1 MPFAIILF
9 RNDLRLADNPAIHHA
24 LSQGK
29 KILPVFIYE
38 DHFHNGNEVNFERL
52 GAATK
57 LWLHYSLKSLSESV
71 SEYGSKLLI
80 LKGNQKVVL
89 NALIDKFENSINSVY
104 WNRRYEPHH
113 IKLDTELKEFL
124 THKADENAETE
135 ARGQLKDGT
144 VEGRTSSRLRR
155 TNDRSVRVIS
165 GDAEDASHVNG
176 SYPSKQKY
184 KLDLSSL
191 HEDHENDKN
200 AEIEAPRQY
209 LEVKSF
215 GGNLL
220 IEPWELL
227 NKQSKPYQV
236 YTPFSKQYFHLFESS
251 MADRIR
257 PLEYKISAE
266 NFLSEQSISQIME
279 NAEAG
284 LEPQSL
290 QSLCSIEDLNL
301 KPDYGDEKK
310 NVKVQDCKPCH
321 SWVEKMTKYI
331 KAGEIKAREALEEF
345 IQTNSALNYG
355 EKRNSPFLKGTSQL
369 STNLHFGEISVRQ
382 VYAAVNNLD
391 SAKEISENKGAVDFP
406 LAKAKK
412 YDYLKQLIWREFAH
426 YLMYHFPHTVNQ
438 PLRDEFKH
446 FNWRSLDE
454 AEDKNANVNENA
466 EIGVQLHARQMLKK
480 WQQGE
485 TGYPI
490 VDAGMKEL
498 WETGWMHNRVRMIA
512 ASFLVKDLRIHWIEG
527 AKWFWDT
534 LFDADLANNTMGWQ
548 WVAGSG
554 ADAAPYFRIFN
565 PTTQSERFDPDGVY
579 IKRWLQSLRECPS
592 KDIHAPFAAGALRL
606 IKLDQDYPYPLVDHD
621 IERKIAL
628 EEFKKLRV
636 KATL

>member
-1 MPFAIILF
+1 VPKIIQNVPSIAKHKRSIPADSQRIDISIMISSMSIAIILF
-9 RNDLRLADNPAIHHA
+9 RNDLRLADNPALHYAI
-24 LSQGK
+24 SQGK

-38 DHFHNGNEVNFERL
+38 DHFGNGNEANFERL

-57 LWLHYSLKSLSESV
+57 LWLHYSLKSLSESL
-71 SEYGSKLLI
+71 SAYGSKLLV
-80 LKGNQKVVL
+80 LKGNQLEVL
-89 NALIDKFENSINSVY
+89 NTLIDKFENSISSVY

-113 IKLDTELKEFL
+113 IKLDTELKKFL
-124 THKADENAETE
+124 THEADENAEIE
-135 ARGQLKDGT
+135 ALRQLEDGT

-191 HEDHENDKN
+191 HEDHEDDEN
-200 AEIEAPRQY
+200 AEIEVPRQY

-215 GGNLL
+215 SGNLL

-251 MADRIR
+251 MAERIR

-266 NFLSEQSISQIME
+266 NFLSEQIISEITE
-279 NAEAG
+279 NTEAG
-284 LEPQSL
+284 LEQQSL
-290 QSLCSIEDLNL
+290 ESQYRIEDLNL
-301 KPDYGDEKK
+301 KPDH
-310 NVKVQDCKPCH
+310 P
-321 SWVEKMTKYI
+321 WVDKMTSYV
-331 KAGEIKAREALEEF
+331 KAGEAKAREALEEF
-345 IQTNSALNYG
+345 IQANSALNYG
-355 EKRNSPFLKGTSQL
+355 ENRNSPFLKGTSQL

-382 VYAAVNNLD
+382 VYAAVD
-391 SAKEISENKGAVDFP
+391 SP
-406 LAKAKK
+406 LSNAKK

-438 PLRDEFKH
+438 PLREEFKR
-446 FNWRSLDE
+446 FKWRSLDS
-454 AEDKNANVNENA
+454 AETDNANKLTVA
-466 EIGVQLHARQMLKK
+466 QMLKK
-480 WQQGE
+480 WQRGE

-565 PTTQSERFDPDGVY
+565 PLTQSGRFDPDDIY
-579 IKRWLQSLRECPS
+579 IKRWL
-592 KDIHAPFAAGALRL
+592 
-606 IKLDQDYPYPLVDHD
+606 KLAKIEQGKNYPYPLVDHD

-628 EEFKKLRV
+628 DEFKKLREES
-636 KATL
+636 L

>member
-1 MPFAIILF
+1 MSLAIILF
-9 RNDLRLADNPAIHHA
+9 RNDLRLADNPALHYAI
-24 LSQGK
+24 SQGK

-38 DHFHNGNEVNFERL
+38 DHFDSGNEANFEKL

-57 LWLHYSLKSLSESV
+57 LWLHYSLKSLSESI

-80 LKGNQKVVL
+80 LKGNQQLVL
-89 NALIDKFENSINSVY
+89 NTLLEKFKNTLHIAIY

-124 THKADENAETE
+124 IQKNADENAEIE
-135 ARGQLKDGT
+135 AR
-144 VEGRTSSRLRR
+144 
-155 TNDRSVRVIS
+155 
-165 GDAEDASHVNG
+165 
-176 SYPSKQKY
+176 
-184 KLDLSSL
+184 
-191 HEDHENDKN
+191 
-200 AEIEAPRQY
+200 RQY

-215 GGNLL
+215 SGNLL

-266 NFLSEQSISQIME
+266 NFLSEQIISEITG

-290 QSLCSIEDLNL
+290 ESLCSIEDLNL

-310 NVKVQDCKPCH
+310 NVKIQDCKPCH

-331 KAGEIKAREALEEF
+331 KAGEAKAREALEEF

-369 STNLHFGEISVRQ
+369 STNLHFGEISARQ
-382 VYAAVNNLD
+382 VYAAINNLD
-391 SAKEISENKGAVDFP
+391 SGKEISENKAAKGAVDFS
-406 LAKAKK
+406 LSKIKK

-438 PLRDEFKH
+438 PLREEFKH
-446 FNWRSLDE
+446 FKWRSLDE
-454 AEDKNANVNENA
+454 AEDVNVGRVAERTSSRLRRTNDRSVLGVHEDHEDDENA

-480 WQQGE
+480 WQRGE

-565 PTTQSERFDPDGVY
+565 PTTQSERFDPDGIY
-579 IKRWLQSLRECPS
+579 IKRWLKSLGDCSS

-606 IKLDQDYPYPLVDHD
+606 MKLGENYPYPLVDHD
-621 IERKIAL
+621 VERKIAL
-628 EEFKKLRV
+628 DEFKKLR
-636 KATL
+636 K

>member
-1 MPFAIILF
+1 MPLAIILF
-9 RNDLRLADNPAIHHA
+9 RNDLRLADNPALHYAI
-24 LSQGK
+24 SQGK

-38 DHFHNGNEVNFERL
+38 DHFDNGNEANFERL

-57 LWLHYSLKSLSESV
+57 LWLHYSLKSLSESI
-71 SEYGSKLLI
+71 SKYGSKLLI

-89 NALIDKFENSINSVY
+89 NALIDKLENSISSVY

-113 IKLDTELKEFL
+113 IKLDTELKKFL
-124 THKADENAETE
+124 TQEADENAEIE
-135 ARGQLKDGT
+135 APRQLKDGT

-155 TNDRSVRVIS
+155 TNDRSV
-165 GDAEDASHVNG
+165 
-176 SYPSKQKY
+176 
-184 KLDLSSL
+184 LSV
-191 HEDHENDKN
+191 HEDQEDDEN
-200 AEIEAPRQY
+200 AEIEAPQQY

-251 MADRIR
+251 MVERIR

-266 NFLSEQSISQIME
+266 NFLSKKQID
-279 NAEAG
+279 AVVQPS
-284 LEPQSL
+284 LE
-290 QSLCSIEDLNL
+290 SLCSIEDLNL
-301 KPDYGDEKK
+301 KDRGKENK
-310 NVKVQDCKPCH
+310 NAASEQCH
-321 SWVEKMTKYI
+321 PWVNKMTKYI
-331 KAGEIKAREALEEF
+331 KAGEAKAREALEEF

-391 SAKEISENKGAVDFP
+391 NDAVTGCVERSV
-406 LAKAKK
+406 LKQNTAKK

-438 PLRDEFKH
+438 PLREEFKH

-454 AEDKNANVNENA
+454 AEGENANADPNKLT
-466 EIGVQLHARQMLKK
+466 ISQMLKK

-565 PTTQSERFDPDGVY
+565 PTTQSGRFDPDGIY
-579 IKRWLQSLRECPS
+579 IKHWLKSLIECSS
-592 KDIHAPFAAGALRL
+592 KDIHAPLSSGDLRL
-606 IKLDQDYPYPLVDHD
+606 INLVQDYPARLIDHD

-628 EEFKKLRV
+628 AEFKKLRV
-636 KATL
+636 KATS

>member
-1 MPFAIILF
+1 MPLAIILF
-9 RNDLRLADNPAIHHA
+9 RNDLRLADNPALHYAI
-24 LSQGK
+24 SQGK

-38 DHFHNGNEVNFERL
+38 DHFDSGNEANFERL

-57 LWLHYSLKSLSESV
+57 LWLHYSLKSLSESI
-71 SEYGSKLLI
+71 SEYGSKLLV
-80 LKGNQKVVL
+80 LKGNQRVVL
-89 NALIDKFENSINSVY
+89 NALIDKFENSISSVY

-124 THKADENAETE
+124 THEDDE
-135 ARGQLKDGT
+135 
-144 VEGRTSSRLRR
+144 
-155 TNDRSVRVIS
+155 
-165 GDAEDASHVNG
+165 
-176 SYPSKQKY
+176 
-184 KLDLSSL
+184 
-191 HEDHENDKN
+191 N

-266 NFLSEQSISQIME
+266 NFLSEQSISQIIG

-290 QSLCSIEDLNL
+290 ESQYSIEDLNL
-301 KPDYGDEKK
+301 KSDYGDEKK
-310 NVKVQDCKPCH
+310 NVKVQDCKPSH

-331 KAGEIKAREALEEF
+331 KAGETKAREALEEF
-345 IQTNSALNYG
+345 IQTNSALDYG

-382 VYAAVNNLD
+382 IYAAVNNLD
-391 SAKEISENKGAVDFP
+391 SGKEISESRAAMGAVDSSP
-406 LAKAKK
+406 SQQNTVKK

-438 PLRDEFKH
+438 PLREEFKH

-454 AEDKNANVNENA
+454 TEDKNANADENA
-466 EIGVQLHARQMLKK
+466 EIGVSLQAHQMLKK
-480 WQQGE
+480 WQRGE

-579 IKRWLQSLRECPS
+579 IKRWLKSLRECS
-592 KDIHAPFAAGALRL
+592 VRNIHAPLASGDLRL
-606 IKLDQDYPYPLVDHD
+606 IKLDQDYPARLVDHD

-628 EEFKKLRV
+628 AEFKKLRV

>member
-1 MPFAIILF
+1 MTAVTLAIILF
-9 RNDLRLADNPAIHHA
+9 RNDLRLADNPALHYAI
-24 LSQGK
+24 SQGK
-29 KILPVFIYE
+29 KTLPVFIYE
-38 DHFHNGNEVNFERL
+38 DHFDNGNEANFERL

-57 LWLHYSLKSLSESV
+57 LWLHYSLKSLSESI
-71 SEYGSKLLI
+71 SEYGSKLLV
-80 LKGNQKVVL
+80 LKGNQRVVL
-89 NALIDKFENSINSVY
+89 NALIDKFENSISSVY

-124 THKADENAETE
+124 THEADENAEVE
-135 ARGQLKDGT
+135 ARG
-144 VEGRTSSRLRR
+144 
-155 TNDRSVRVIS
+155 
-165 GDAEDASHVNG
+165 
-176 SYPSKQKY
+176 
-184 KLDLSSL
+184 
-191 HEDHENDKN
+191 
-200 AEIEAPRQY
+200 QY

-236 YTPFSKQYFHLFESS
+236 YTPFSKQYFHLFEGS

-257 PLEYKISAE
+257 PLEYKLSAD
-266 NFLSEQSISQIME
+266 NFLSKEDISKIIE
-279 NAEAG
+279 NAGNGVE
-284 LEPQSL
+284 LQSL
-290 QSLCSIEDLNL
+290 ESLCSIEDLNL
-301 KPDYGDEKK
+301 RDRGEESK
-310 NVKVQDCKPCH
+310 NTKNIIPEQYHP
-321 SWVEKMTKYI
+321 WVDKMTKYI
-331 KAGEIKAREALEEF
+331 KAGETKAREALDEF
-345 IQTNSALNYG
+345 IQTNSALSYG

-382 VYAAVNNLD
+382 VYAAINNLD
-391 SAKEISENKGAVDFP
+391 SGKEISENKAAIGAVDFP
-406 LAKAKK
+406 LSKAKK

-438 PLRDEFKH
+438 PLREEFKH
-446 FNWRSLDE
+446 FNWRSLDDIQAGSE
-454 AEDKNANVNENA
+454 NQNANKLTA
-466 EIGVQLHARQMLKK
+466 HQMLKK

-579 IKRWLQSLRECPS
+579 IKRWLKSLQECS
-592 KDIHAPFAAGALRL
+592 VKNIHAPLASGDLRL
-606 IKLDQDYPYPLVDHD
+606 IKLVQDYPARLIDHE

-628 EEFKKLRV
+628 AEFKKLRL
-636 KATL
+636 KATS

>member
-1 MPFAIILF
+1 
-9 RNDLRLADNPAIHHA
+9 
-24 LSQGK
+24 
-29 KILPVFIYE
+29 
-38 DHFHNGNEVNFERL
+38 
-52 GAATK
+52 
-57 LWLHYSLKSLSESV
+57 
-71 SEYGSKLLI
+71 
-80 LKGNQKVVL
+80 VVL
-89 NALIDKFENSINSVY
+89 NALIDKFENSISSVY

-124 THKADENAETE
+124 THEADE
-135 ARGQLKDGT
+135 
-144 VEGRTSSRLRR
+144 
-155 TNDRSVRVIS
+155 
-165 GDAEDASHVNG
+165 
-176 SYPSKQKY
+176 
-184 KLDLSSL
+184 
-191 HEDHENDKN
+191 N

-215 GGNLL
+215 SGNLL

-251 MADRIR
+251 MIERIR

-266 NFLSEQSISQIME
+266 NFLSKENISEIIE
-279 NAEAG
+279 NAGNGVEQ
-284 LEPQSL
+284 QSL
-290 QSLCSIEDLNL
+290 KSLCSIEDLNL
-301 KPDYGDEKK
+301 KDRGKENK
-310 NVKVQDCKPCH
+310 NAENAALEQCR
-321 SWVEKMTKYI
+321 SWVDKMTKYI

-345 IQTNSALNYG
+345 IQTNSALDYG

-426 YLMYHFPHTVNQ
+426 YLMYHFPYTVNQ
-438 PLRDEFKH
+438 PLREEFKH

-454 AEDKNANVNENA
+454 AENKNDNANENA
-466 EIGVQLHARQMLKK
+466 EIGVSLHAHQMLKK
-480 WQQGE
+480 WQRGE

-565 PTTQSERFDPDGVY
+565 PTTQSERFDPDGAY
-579 IKRWLQSLRECPS
+579 IKRWLKSLRECSS
-592 KDIHAPFAAGALRL
+592 KDIHAPCTAQALRL
-606 IKLDQDYPYPLVDHD
+606 IKLGHDYPAQLVDHD
-621 IERKIAL
+621 IERKVAL

-636 KATL
+636 KATS

>member
-1 MPFAIILF
+1 MPIAIILF
-9 RNDLRLADNPAIHHA
+9 RNDLRLADNPALHHA
-24 LSQGK
+24 ISQGK

-38 DHFHNGNEVNFERL
+38 DHFDNGNEANFERL

-57 LWLHYSLKSLSESV
+57 LWLHYSLKSLSESI
-71 SEYGSKLLI
+71 SKYGSKLLI
-80 LKGNQKVVL
+80 LKGKQKVVL
-89 NALIDKFENSINSVY
+89 NALVDKLENSINSVY

-113 IKLDTELKEFL
+113 IKLDTELKKFL
-124 THKADENAETE
+124 THEADENAEIE
-135 ARGQLKDGT
+135 APQQLKDGT

-155 TNDRSVRVIS
+155 TNDRSVLRV
-165 GDAEDASHVNG
+165 
-176 SYPSKQKY
+176 
-184 KLDLSSL
+184 
-191 HEDHENDKN
+191 HEDQEDDEN

-321 SWVEKMTKYI
+321 PWVEKMTKYI

-426 YLMYHFPHTVNQ
+426 YLMYHFPYTVNQ
-438 PLRDEFKH
+438 PLREEFKH

-454 AEDKNANVNENA
+454 AENKNDNANENA
-466 EIGVQLHARQMLKK
+466 EIGVSLHAYQMLKK
-480 WQQGE
+480 WQRGE

-579 IKRWLQSLRECPS
+579 IKRWLQSLRECS
-592 KDIHAPFAAGALRL
+592 VKDIHAPFAAGALRL
-606 IKLDQDYPYPLVDHD
+606 IKLDKNYPYPLVDHD
-621 IERKIAL
+621 VERKIAL

>member
-1 MPFAIILF
+1 MPLAIILF
-9 RNDLRLADNPAIHHA
+9 RNDLRLADNPALHHA

-38 DHFHNGNEVNFERL
+38 DHFDNGNEANFERL

-57 LWLHYSLKSLSESV
+57 LWLHYSLKSLSESI
-71 SEYGSKLLI
+71 SKYGSKLLI
-80 LKGNQKVVL
+80 LKGNQLKVL
-89 NALIDKFENSINSVY
+89 NALIDKFENSISSVY

-124 THKADENAETE
+124 T
-135 ARGQLKDGT
+135 Q
-144 VEGRTSSRLRR
+144 
-155 TNDRSVRVIS
+155 
-165 GDAEDASHVNG
+165 
-176 SYPSKQKY
+176 
-184 KLDLSSL
+184 
-191 HEDHENDKN
+191 KN

-215 GGNLL
+215 SGNLL

-310 NVKVQDCKPCH
+310 NVKVQDCKPSH
-321 SWVEKMTKYI
+321 PWVDKMTKYI
-331 KAGEIKAREALEEF
+331 KAGEAKAREALEEF
-345 IQTNSALNYG
+345 IQTNSALDYG

-382 VYAAVNNLD
+382 IYAAVNNLD
-391 SAKEISENKGAVDFP
+391 SGKEISENKGAVDFP

-426 YLMYHFPHTVNQ
+426 YLMYHFPYTVNQ
-438 PLRDEFKH
+438 PLREEFKH

-454 AEDKNANVNENA
+454 AENKNDNANENA
-466 EIGVQLHARQMLKK
+466 EIGVSLHAHQMLKK
-480 WQQGE
+480 WQRGE

-579 IKRWLQSLRECPS
+579 IKRWVKSLRECPS
-592 KDIHAPFAAGALRL
+592 KDIHAPFTAGALRL
-606 IKLDQDYPYPLVDHD
+606 IKLGHDYPAQLVDHD
-621 IERKIAL
+621 IERKVAL

-636 KATL
+636 KATS

>member
-1 MPFAIILF
+1 MPLAIILF
-9 RNDLRLADNPAIHHA
+9 RNDLRLADNPALHYAIA
-24 LSQGK
+24 QGK

-38 DHFHNGNEVNFERL
+38 DHFDNGNEANFERL

-57 LWLHYSLKSLSESV
+57 LWLHYSLKSLSESI

-89 NALIDKFENSINSVY
+89 NALIDKFENSISSVY

-124 THKADENAETE
+124 TRKNVEADESAETE
-135 ARGQLKDGT
+135 ARG
-144 VEGRTSSRLRR
+144 
-155 TNDRSVRVIS
+155 
-165 GDAEDASHVNG
+165 
-176 SYPSKQKY
+176 
-184 KLDLSSL
+184 
-191 HEDHENDKN
+191 
-200 AEIEAPRQY
+200 QY

-266 NFLSEQSISQIME
+266 NFLSKQSISQIME

-284 LEPQSL
+284 LEPQFLESL
-290 QSLCSIEDLNL
+290 I
-301 KPDYGDEKK
+301 
-310 NVKVQDCKPCH
+310 QDCKPCH
-321 SWVEKMTKYI
+321 PWVEKMTKYI

-391 SAKEISENKGAVDFP
+391 SAKEISENKTAKGAVDFP
-406 LAKAKK
+406 LSNAKK

-438 PLRDEFKH
+438 PLREEFKH

-454 AEDKNANVNENA
+454 SENANVNENA

-606 IKLDQDYPYPLVDHD
+606 MKLGKNYPYPLVDHD
-621 IERKIAL
+621 VERKIAL
-628 EEFKKLRV
+628 DEFKKLREES
-636 KATL
+636 L

>member
-1 MPFAIILF
+1 MPLAIILF
-9 RNDLRLADNPAIHHA
+9 RNDLRLADNPALHHA

-38 DHFHNGNEVNFERL
+38 DHFDNGNEANFERL

-57 LWLHYSLKSLSESV
+57 LWLHYSLKSLSESI
-71 SEYGSKLLI
+71 SKYGSKLLI
-80 LKGNQKVVL
+80 LKGNQLKVL
-89 NALIDKFENSINSVY
+89 NALIDKFENSISSVY

-124 THKADENAETE
+124 T
-135 ARGQLKDGT
+135 Q
-144 VEGRTSSRLRR
+144 
-155 TNDRSVRVIS
+155 
-165 GDAEDASHVNG
+165 
-176 SYPSKQKY
+176 
-184 KLDLSSL
+184 
-191 HEDHENDKN
+191 KN

-215 GGNLL
+215 SGNLL

-310 NVKVQDCKPCH
+310 NVKVQDCKPSH
-321 SWVEKMTKYI
+321 SWVDKMTKYI
-331 KAGEIKAREALEEF
+331 KAGEAKAREALEEF

-426 YLMYHFPHTVNQ
+426 YLMYHFPYTVNQ
-438 PLRDEFKH
+438 PLREEFKH

-454 AEDKNANVNENA
+454 AENKNDNANENA
-466 EIGVQLHARQMLKK
+466 EIGVSLHAHQMLKK
-480 WQQGE
+480 WQRGE

-579 IKRWLQSLRECPS
+579 IKRWVKSLRECPS
-592 KDIHAPFAAGALRL
+592 KDIHAPFTAGALRL
-606 IKLDQDYPYPLVDHD
+606 IKLGHDYPAQLVDHD
-621 IERKIAL
+621 IERKVAL

-636 KATL
+636 KATS

>member
-1 MPFAIILF
+1 MTAVPIAIILF
-9 RNDLRLADNPAIHHA
+9 RNDLRLADNPALHHA

-38 DHFHNGNEVNFERL
+38 DHFDNGNEANFERL

-57 LWLHYSLKSLSESV
+57 LWLHYSLKSLSESI
-71 SEYGSKLLI
+71 SKYGSKLLI

-89 NALIDKFENSINSVY
+89 NALVDKLENSINSVY

-113 IKLDTELKEFL
+113 IKLDTELKKFL
-124 THKADENAETE
+124 THEADENAEIE
-135 ARGQLKDGT
+135 ARG
-144 VEGRTSSRLRR
+144 
-155 TNDRSVRVIS
+155 
-165 GDAEDASHVNG
+165 
-176 SYPSKQKY
+176 
-184 KLDLSSL
+184 
-191 HEDHENDKN
+191 
-200 AEIEAPRQY
+200 QY

-251 MADRIR
+251 MAGRIR

-266 NFLSEQSISQIME
+266 NFLSEQSISQIMG

-290 QSLCSIEDLNL
+290 ESLCSIKDLNL

-310 NVKVQDCKPCH
+310 NVKVQDCKPSH
-321 SWVEKMTKYI
+321 SWVEKMTKYV
-331 KAGEIKAREALEEF
+331 KAGEAKAREALEEF

-391 SAKEISENKGAVDFP
+391 SGKEISESRAAIGAVDFP

-438 PLRDEFKH
+438 PLREEFKH

-454 AEDKNANVNENA
+454 AENKNDNANENA
-466 EIGVQLHARQMLKK
+466 EIGVSLHAHQMLKK
-480 WQQGE
+480 WQRGE

-527 AKWFWDT
+527 ARWFWDT

-579 IKRWLQSLRECPS
+579 IKRWLRSLRECPS
-592 KDIHAPFAAGALRL
+592 KDIHAPLSSGDLRL
-606 IKLDQDYPYPLVDHD
+606 IKLVQDYPVRLIDHD

-636 KATL
+636 KATS

>member
-1 MPFAIILF
+1 MTAVPLAIILF
-9 RNDLRLADNPAIHHA
+9 RNDLRLADNPALHYAIA
-24 LSQGK
+24 QGK

-38 DHFHNGNEVNFERL
+38 DHFDNGNEANFERL

-57 LWLHYSLKSLSESV
+57 LWLHYSLKSLSESI
-71 SEYGSKLLI
+71 SKYGSKLLI

-124 THKADENAETE
+124 THKADENAEIE
-135 ARGQLKDGT
+135 ARG
-144 VEGRTSSRLRR
+144 
-155 TNDRSVRVIS
+155 
-165 GDAEDASHVNG
+165 
-176 SYPSKQKY
+176 
-184 KLDLSSL
+184 
-191 HEDHENDKN
+191 
-200 AEIEAPRQY
+200 QY

-236 YTPFSKQYFHLFESS
+236 YTPFSKQYFRLFESS

-266 NFLSEQSISQIME
+266 NFLSKQSISEIME

-284 LEPQSL
+284 LEQQSL

-301 KPDYGDEKK
+301 KDRGEENK
-310 NVKVQDCKPCH
+310 NAENGASRYVHP
-321 SWVEKMTKYI
+321 WVEKMTKYI

-391 SAKEISENKGAVDFP
+391 SAKEISENKAAMGAVDSS
-406 LAKAKK
+406 LSKAKK

-438 PLRDEFKH
+438 PLREEFKH

-454 AEDKNANVNENA
+454 AENANVNENA

-480 WQQGE
+480 WQRGE

-606 IKLDQDYPYPLVDHD
+606 MKLGKNYPYPLVDHD
-621 IERKIAL
+621 VERKIAL
-628 EEFKKLRV
+628 DEFKKLREES
-636 KATL
+636 L

>member
-1 MPFAIILF
+1 MTAVPLAIILF
-9 RNDLRLADNPAIHHA
+9 RNDLRLADNPALHYAI
-24 LSQGK
+24 SQGK

-38 DHFHNGNEVNFERL
+38 DHFDNGNEANFERL

-57 LWLHYSLKSLSESV
+57 LWLHYSLKSLSESI
-71 SEYGSKLLI
+71 SKYGSKLLI
-80 LKGNQKVVL
+80 LKGNQLEVL
-89 NALIDKFENSINSVY
+89 NALIDKFENSISSVY

-124 THKADENAETE
+124 THEADENAEIE
-135 ARGQLKDGT
+135 ARG
-144 VEGRTSSRLRR
+144 
-155 TNDRSVRVIS
+155 
-165 GDAEDASHVNG
+165 
-176 SYPSKQKY
+176 
-184 KLDLSSL
+184 
-191 HEDHENDKN
+191 
-200 AEIEAPRQY
+200 QY

-236 YTPFSKQYFHLFESS
+236 YTPFSKQYFHLFEGS

-257 PLEYKISAE
+257 PLEYKLSAD
-266 NFLSEQSISQIME
+266 NFLSKEDISKIIE
-279 NAEAG
+279 NAGNGVE
-284 LEPQSL
+284 LQSL
-290 QSLCSIEDLNL
+290 ESLCSIEDLNL
-301 KPDYGDEKK
+301 RDRGEENK
-310 NVKVQDCKPCH
+310 NTKNIIPEQYHP
-321 SWVEKMTKYI
+321 WVDKMTKYI
-331 KAGEIKAREALEEF
+331 KAGETKAREALDEF
-345 IQTNSALNYG
+345 IQTNSALSYG

-382 VYAAVNNLD
+382 VYAAINNLD
-391 SAKEISENKGAVDFP
+391 SGKEISENKAAIGAVDFP
-406 LAKAKK
+406 LSKAKK

-438 PLRDEFKH
+438 PLREEFKH
-446 FNWRSLDE
+446 FNWRSLDDIQAGSE
-454 AEDKNANVNENA
+454 NQNANKLTA
-466 EIGVQLHARQMLKK
+466 HQMLKK

-565 PTTQSERFDPDGVY
+565 PTTPSERFDPDGVY
-579 IKRWLQSLRECPS
+579 IKRWLKSLQECS
-592 KDIHAPFAAGALRL
+592 VKNIHAPLASGDLRL
-606 IKLDQDYPYPLVDHD
+606 IKLVQDYPARLIDHE

-628 EEFKKLRV
+628 AEFKKLRL
-636 KATL
+636 KATS

>member
-1 MPFAIILF
+1 MPLAIILF
-9 RNDLRLADNPAIHHA
+9 RNDLRLADNPALHYAIA
-24 LSQGK
+24 QGK

-38 DHFHNGNEVNFERL
+38 DHFDNGNEANFERL

-57 LWLHYSLKSLSESV
+57 LWLHYSLKSLSESI

-89 NALIDKFENSINSVY
+89 NALIDKFENSISSVY

-113 IKLDTELKEFL
+113 IKLDTELKKFL
-124 THKADENAETE
+124 T
-135 ARGQLKDGT
+135 
-144 VEGRTSSRLRR
+144 
-155 TNDRSVRVIS
+155 
-165 GDAEDASHVNG
+165 
-176 SYPSKQKY
+176 
-184 KLDLSSL
+184 

-200 AEIEAPRQY
+200 AEIEPRGQY

-251 MADRIR
+251 MVDRIR

-266 NFLSEQSISQIME
+266 NFLSEQSISQIMG

-284 LEPQSL
+284 LEPQFL
-290 QSLCSIEDLNL
+290 ESLCSIEDLNL
-301 KPDYGDEKK
+301 KPDCGTARKRASLMS
-310 NVKVQDCKPCH
+310 CH

-331 KAGEIKAREALEEF
+331 KAGEAKAREALEEF

-382 VYAAVNNLD
+382 VYAAINNLD
-391 SAKEISENKGAVDFP
+391 SAKEISENKAAMGAVDSS
-406 LAKAKK
+406 LSKAKK

-438 PLRDEFKH
+438 PLREEFKH

-454 AEDKNANVNENA
+454 SENANVNENA

-480 WQQGE
+480 WQRGE

-579 IKRWLQSLRECPS
+579 IKRWLQSLRECS
-592 KDIHAPFAAGALRL
+592 VKDIHAPFAAGALRCV
-606 IKLDQDYPYPLVDHD
+606 KLGKNYPYPLVDHD

-628 EEFKKLRV
+628 EEFRKLRV
-636 KATL
+636 KATT

>member
-1 MPFAIILF
+1 MSVAIILF
-9 RNDLRLADNPAIHHA
+9 RNDLRLADNPALHHA

-38 DHFHNGNEVNFERL
+38 DHFDNGNEANFERL

-57 LWLHYSLKSLSESV
+57 LWLNYSLKSLSESI

-80 LKGNQKVVL
+80 LKGNQLKVL
-89 NALIDKFENSINSVY
+89 NALISKFENSINSVY

-124 THKADENAETE
+124 THEADENAETE
-135 ARGQLKDGT
+135 ARGQ
-144 VEGRTSSRLRR
+144 
-155 TNDRSVRVIS
+155 
-165 GDAEDASHVNG
+165 
-176 SYPSKQKY
+176 Y
-184 KLDLSSL
+184 LD
-191 HEDHENDKN
+191 
-200 AEIEAPRQY
+200 
-209 LEVKSF
+209 VKSF
-215 GGNLL
+215 SGNLL

-251 MADRIR
+251 MVERIR

-266 NFLSEQSISQIME
+266 NFLSKKQID
-279 NAEAG
+279 AVVQPS
-284 LEPQSL
+284 LE
-290 QSLCSIEDLNL
+290 SLCSIEDLNL
-301 KPDYGDEKK
+301 KDRGKENK
-310 NVKVQDCKPCH
+310 NAASEQCH
-321 SWVEKMTKYI
+321 PWVNKMTKYI
-331 KAGEIKAREALEEF
+331 KAGEAKAREALEEF

-391 SAKEISENKGAVDFP
+391 NDAVMGCVERSV
-406 LAKAKK
+406 LKQNTAKK

-426 YLMYHFPHTVNQ
+426 HLMYHFPHTVNQ
-438 PLRDEFKH
+438 PLREEFKH

-454 AEDKNANVNENA
+454 AEDKNANADPNKLT
-466 EIGVQLHARQMLKK
+466 ISQMLKK

-512 ASFLVKDLRIHWIEG
+512 ASFLVKDLRIHWLEG

-565 PTTQSERFDPDGVY
+565 PTTQSGRFDPDGIY
-579 IKRWLQSLRECPS
+579 IKHWLKSLIECSS
-592 KDIHAPFAAGALRL
+592 KDIHAPLSSGDLRL
-606 IKLDQDYPYPLVDHD
+606 INLVQDYPARLIDHD

-628 EEFKKLRV
+628 AEFKKLRV
-636 KATL
+636 KATS

>member
-1 MPFAIILF
+1 MSIAIILF
-9 RNDLRLADNPAIHHA
+9 RNDLRLADNPALHHA
-24 LSQGK
+24 ISHGK

-38 DHFHNGNEVNFERL
+38 DHFDSGNEANFERL

-57 LWLHYSLKSLSESV
+57 LWLHYSLKSLSESI
-71 SEYGSKLLI
+71 SEYGSKLLV
-80 LKGNQKVVL
+80 LKGNQRVVL
-89 NALIDKFENSINSVY
+89 NALIDKFENSISSVY

-124 THKADENAETE
+124 TYKADGNAEIE

-144 VEGRTSSRLRR
+144 VAGRTSSRLRR
-155 TNDRSVRVIS
+155 TNDRSVLRV
-165 GDAEDASHVNG
+165 
-176 SYPSKQKY
+176 
-184 KLDLSSL
+184 
-191 HEDHENDKN
+191 HEDQEDDEN

-236 YTPFSKQYFHLFESS
+236 YTPFSKQYFHLFEGS

-257 PLEYKISAE
+257 PLEYKLSAD
-266 NFLSEQSISQIME
+266 NFLSKEDISKIIE
-279 NAEAG
+279 NAGNGVE
-284 LEPQSL
+284 LQSL
-290 QSLCSIEDLNL
+290 ESLCSIEDLNL
-301 KPDYGDEKK
+301 RDRGEENK
-310 NVKVQDCKPCH
+310 NTKNIIPEQYHP
-321 SWVEKMTKYI
+321 WVDKMTKYI
-331 KAGEIKAREALEEF
+331 KAGETKAREALDEF
-345 IQTNSALNYG
+345 IQTNSALSYG

-391 SAKEISENKGAVDFP
+391 SGKEISENKAAIGAVDFP
-406 LAKAKK
+406 LSKAKK

-438 PLRDEFKH
+438 PLREEFKY
-446 FNWRSLDE
+446 FNWRKLDDIQAGSE
-454 AEDKNANVNENA
+454 NQNANKLTA
-466 EIGVQLHARQMLKK
+466 HQMLKK

-565 PTTQSERFDPDGVY
+565 PTTQSERFDPDGIY
-579 IKRWLQSLRECPS
+579 IKRWVKSLGGCSS
-592 KDIHAPFAAGALRL
+592 KDIHAPFIAGALRL
-606 IKLDQDYPYPLVDHD
+606 MKLGENYPYPVVDHD
-621 IERKIAL
+621 IERKVAL
-628 EEFKKLRV
+628 DEFKKLR
-636 KATL
+636 K

>member
-1 MPFAIILF
+1 MPIAIILF
-9 RNDLRLADNPAIHHA
+9 RNDLRLADNPALHHA

-38 DHFHNGNEVNFERL
+38 DHFDNGNEANFERL

-57 LWLHYSLKSLSESV
+57 LWLHYSLKSLSESI
-71 SEYGSKLLI
+71 SEYGSKLLV
-80 LKGNQKVVL
+80 LKGNQRVVL
-89 NALIDKFENSINSVY
+89 NALIDKFENSISSVY

-124 THKADENAETE
+124 THEADENAEIE
-135 ARGQLKDGT
+135 APRQLKDGT

-155 TNDRSVRVIS
+155 TNDRSV
-165 GDAEDASHVNG
+165 
-176 SYPSKQKY
+176 
-184 KLDLSSL
+184 LSV
-191 HEDHENDKN
+191 HEDQEDDEN

-321 SWVEKMTKYI
+321 PWVEKMTKYI

-426 YLMYHFPHTVNQ
+426 YLMYHFPYTVNQ
-438 PLRDEFKH
+438 PLREEFKH

-454 AEDKNANVNENA
+454 AENKNDNANENA
-466 EIGVQLHARQMLKK
+466 EIGVSLHAHQMLKK
-480 WQQGE
+480 WQRGE

-579 IKRWLQSLRECPS
+579 IKRWVKSLRECPS
-592 KDIHAPFAAGALRL
+592 KDIHAPCTAQALRL
-606 IKLDQDYPYPLVDHD
+606 IKLGHDYPAQLVDHD
-621 IERKIAL
+621 IERKVAL

-636 KATL
+636 KATS

>member
-1 MPFAIILF
+1 MPLAIILF
-9 RNDLRLADNPAIHHA
+9 RNDLRLADNPALHHA
-24 LSQGK
+24 LAQGK

-38 DHFHNGNEVNFERL
+38 DHFDSGNEANFERL

-57 LWLHYSLKSLSESV
+57 LWLHYSLKSLSESI
-71 SEYGSKLLI
+71 SKYGSKLLI
-80 LKGNQKVVL
+80 LKGKQKVVL
-89 NALIDKFENSINSVY
+89 NALIDKFENSISSVY

-113 IKLDTELKEFL
+113 IKLDTELKKFL
-124 THKADENAETE
+124 THEADENAEIE
-135 ARGQLKDGT
+135 ARG
-144 VEGRTSSRLRR
+144 
-155 TNDRSVRVIS
+155 
-165 GDAEDASHVNG
+165 
-176 SYPSKQKY
+176 
-184 KLDLSSL
+184 
-191 HEDHENDKN
+191 
-200 AEIEAPRQY
+200 QY

-215 GGNLL
+215 SGNLL

-266 NFLSEQSISQIME
+266 NFLSEQSISQIIG

-290 QSLCSIEDLNL
+290 ESQYSIEDLNL
-301 KPDYGDEKK
+301 KSDYGDEKK
-310 NVKVQDCKPCH
+310 NVKVQDCKPSH

-331 KAGEIKAREALEEF
+331 KAGETKAREALEEF
-345 IQTNSALNYG
+345 IQTNSALDYG

-382 VYAAVNNLD
+382 IYAAVNNLD
-391 SAKEISENKGAVDFP
+391 SGKEISESRAAMGAVDSSP
-406 LAKAKK
+406 SQQNTVKK

-438 PLRDEFKH
+438 PLREEFKH

-454 AEDKNANVNENA
+454 TEDKNANADENA
-466 EIGVQLHARQMLKK
+466 EIGVSLQAHQMLKK
-480 WQQGE
+480 WQRGE

-579 IKRWLQSLRECPS
+579 IKRWLKSLRECS
-592 KDIHAPFAAGALRL
+592 VRNIHAPLASGDLRL
-606 IKLDQDYPYPLVDHD
+606 IKLDQDYPARLVDHD

-628 EEFKKLRV
+628 AEFKKLRV

>member
-1 MPFAIILF
+1 MPLAIILF
-9 RNDLRLADNPAIHHA
+9 RNDLRLADNPALHYAI
-24 LSQGK
+24 SQGK
-29 KILPVFIYE
+29 KIFPVFIYE
-38 DHFHNGNEVNFERL
+38 DHFDNGNEANFERL

-57 LWLHYSLKSLSESV
+57 LWLHYSLKSLSESI
-71 SEYGSKLLI
+71 SKYGSKLLI

-89 NALIDKFENSINSVY
+89 NALIDKFENSISSVY

-113 IKLDTELKEFL
+113 IKLDTELKKFL
-124 THKADENAETE
+124 TQEADENAEIE
-135 ARGQLKDGT
+135 APRQLKDGT

-155 TNDRSVRVIS
+155 TNDRSV
-165 GDAEDASHVNG
+165 
-176 SYPSKQKY
+176 
-184 KLDLSSL
+184 LSV
-191 HEDHENDKN
+191 HEDQEDDEN
-200 AEIEAPRQY
+200 AEIEAPQQY

-251 MADRIR
+251 MSDRIR

-266 NFLSEQSISQIME
+266 NFLSEKQID
-279 NAEAG
+279 AVLRSS
-284 LEPQSL
+284 LE
-290 QSLCSIEDLNL
+290 SLCSIEDLNL

-321 SWVEKMTKYI
+321 SWVDKMTTYI
-331 KAGEIKAREALEEF
+331 KAGEAKAREALEEF

-382 VYAAVNNLD
+382 VYAAVNNLNND
-391 SAKEISENKGAVDFP
+391 AVTGCVEP
-406 LAKAKK
+406 SVLKQNTAKK

-438 PLRDEFKH
+438 PLREEFKH

-454 AEDKNANVNENA
+454 AENKNDNANENA
-466 EIGVQLHARQMLKK
+466 EIGVSLHAHQMLKK
-480 WQQGE
+480 WQRGE

-579 IKRWLQSLRECPS
+579 IKRWVKSLRECPS
-592 KDIHAPFAAGALRL
+592 KDIHAPCTAQALRL
-606 IKLDQDYPYPLVDHD
+606 IKLGHDYPAQLVDHD
-621 IERKIAL
+621 IERKVAL

-636 KATL
+636 KATS

>member
-1 MPFAIILF
+1 MTAVPIAIILF
-9 RNDLRLADNPAIHHA
+9 RNDLRLADNPALHHA
-24 LSQGK
+24 LAQGK

-38 DHFHNGNEVNFERL
+38 DHFDNGNEANFERL

-57 LWLHYSLKSLSESV
+57 LWLHYSLKSLSESI

-80 LKGNQKVVL
+80 LKGKQKVVL
-89 NALIDKFENSINSVY
+89 NALIDKFENSISSVY

-124 THKADENAETE
+124 THEADENAEIE
-135 ARGQLKDGT
+135 APRQLKDGT
-144 VEGRTSSRLRR
+144 VEGRTSSRLMR
-155 TNDRSVRVIS
+155 TNDRSV
-165 GDAEDASHVNG
+165 
-176 SYPSKQKY
+176 
-184 KLDLSSL
+184 LSV
-191 HEDHENDKN
+191 HEDQEDDEN

-215 GGNLL
+215 SGNLL

-251 MADRIR
+251 MTDRIR

-266 NFLSEQSISQIME
+266 NFLSEQSISQIMG

-321 SWVEKMTKYI
+321 SWVDKMTTYI
-331 KAGEIKAREALEEF
+331 KAGEAKAREALEEF
-345 IQTNSALNYG
+345 IQTNSALDYG

-382 VYAAVNNLD
+382 VYAAVNNLNND
-391 SAKEISENKGAVDFP
+391 AVTGCVEP
-406 LAKAKK
+406 SVLKQNTAKK

-438 PLRDEFKH
+438 PLREEFKH
-446 FNWRSLDE
+446 FNWRSFDE
-454 AEDKNANVNENA
+454 AEDKNANANENA
-466 EIGVQLHARQMLKK
+466 ENGVSLHAHQMLKK
-480 WQQGE
+480 WQQGK

-498 WETGWMHNRVRMIA
+498 WETGWMHNRVRMIV

-565 PTTQSERFDPDGVY
+565 PTEQIKKFDKDLSY
-579 IKRWLQSLRECPS
+579 IKKWIPELNSLE
-592 KDIHAPFAAGALRL
+592 
-606 IKLDQDYPYPLVDHD
+606 YPNPIVDHK
-621 IERKIAL
+621 EAREKC
-628 EEFKKLRV
+628 LRV
-636 KATL
+636 YKTAVG

>member
-1 MPFAIILF
+1 MPLAIILF
-9 RNDLRLADNPAIHHA
+9 RNDLRLADNPALHYAIA
-24 LSQGK
+24 QGK

-38 DHFHNGNEVNFERL
+38 DHFDNGNEANFERL

-57 LWLHYSLKSLSESV
+57 LWLHYSLKSLSESI

-89 NALIDKFENSINSVY
+89 NALIDKFENSISSVY

-124 THKADENAETE
+124 THKAD
-135 ARGQLKDGT
+135 
-144 VEGRTSSRLRR
+144 
-155 TNDRSVRVIS
+155 
-165 GDAEDASHVNG
+165 
-176 SYPSKQKY
+176 
-184 KLDLSSL
+184 
-191 HEDHENDKN
+191 KN
-200 AEIEAPRQY
+200 AEIEARGQY

-215 GGNLL
+215 SGNLL

-251 MADRIR
+251 MVDRIR

-266 NFLSEQSISQIME
+266 DFLSEQSISQITG

-321 SWVEKMTKYI
+321 SWVEKMTSYV
-331 KAGEIKAREALEEF
+331 KAGEIKAKEALEEF

-391 SAKEISENKGAVDFP
+391 SAKEISKNKAAIGAVDSS
-406 LAKAKK
+406 LSKAKK

-438 PLRDEFKH
+438 PLREEFKH

-454 AEDKNANVNENA
+454 AENENVNENA

-480 WQQGE
+480 WQRGE

-579 IKRWLQSLRECPS
+579 IKRWLQSLRES
-592 KDIHAPFAAGALRL
+592 SVKDIHAPFAAGALRL
-606 IKLDQDYPYPLVDHD
+606 MKLGKNYPYPLVDHD
-621 IERKIAL
+621 VERKIAL
-628 EEFKKLRV
+628 DEFKKLRV
-636 KATL
+636 KATT

>member
-1 MPFAIILF
+1 MTAVPLAIILF
-9 RNDLRLADNPAIHHA
+9 RNDLRLADNPALHYAIA
-24 LSQGK
+24 QGK

-38 DHFHNGNEVNFERL
+38 DHFDNGNEANFERL

-57 LWLHYSLKSLSESV
+57 LWLHYSLKSLSESI

-89 NALIDKFENSINSVY
+89 NALIDKFENSISSVY

-124 THKADENAETE
+124 THKADENAEIE

-155 TNDRSVRVIS
+155 TNDRSV
-165 GDAEDASHVNG
+165 
-176 SYPSKQKY
+176 
-184 KLDLSSL
+184 LSV
-191 HEDHENDKN
+191 HEDHENDEN
-200 AEIEAPRQY
+200 AEIEAPQQY

-266 NFLSEQSISQIME
+266 NFLSKQSISQIME

-284 LEPQSL
+284 LEPQFL
-290 QSLCSIEDLNL
+290 ESLCSIEDLNL
-301 KPDYGDEKK
+301 KPDCGTARKRASLM
-310 NVKVQDCKPCH
+310 PCH
-321 SWVEKMTKYI
+321 PWVEKMTSYV

-391 SAKEISENKGAVDFP
+391 SAKEISENKGAVDSS
-406 LAKAKK
+406 LSKAKK

-438 PLRDEFKH
+438 PLREEFKH

-454 AEDKNANVNENA
+454 AENENVNENA

-480 WQQGE
+480 WQRGE

-579 IKRWLQSLRECPS
+579 IKRWLQSLRECS
-592 KDIHAPFAAGALRL
+592 VKDIHAPFAAGALRL
-606 IKLDQDYPYPLVDHD
+606 MKLGKNYPYPLVDHD
-621 IERKIAL
+621 VERKIAL
-628 EEFKKLRV
+628 AEFKKLREES
-636 KATL
+636 L

>member
-1 MPFAIILF
+1 MSLAIILF
-9 RNDLRLADNPAIHHA
+9 RNDLRLADNPALHYAI
-24 LSQGK
+24 SQGK

-38 DHFHNGNEVNFERL
+38 DHFDSGNEANFEKL

-57 LWLHYSLKSLSESV
+57 LWLHYSLKSLSESIF
-71 SEYGSKLLI
+71 EYGSKLLI
-80 LKGNQKVVL
+80 LKGNQQLVL
-89 NALIDKFENSINSVY
+89 NTLLEKFKNTLHIAIY

-124 THKADENAETE
+124 TQKN
-135 ARGQLKDGT
+135 
-144 VEGRTSSRLRR
+144 VE
-155 TNDRSVRVIS
+155 I
-165 GDAEDASHVNG
+165 
-176 SYPSKQKY
+176 
-184 KLDLSSL
+184 
-191 HEDHENDKN
+191 
-200 AEIEAPRQY
+200 
-209 LEVKSF
+209 KSF
-215 GGNLL
+215 SGNLL

-266 NFLSEQSISQIME
+266 NFLSEQIISEITG

-290 QSLCSIEDLNL
+290 ESLCSIEDLNL

-310 NVKVQDCKPCH
+310 NVKIQDCKPCH
-321 SWVEKMTKYI
+321 SWVEKMTSYV
-331 KAGEIKAREALEEF
+331 KAGENKAKKALEEF

-369 STNLHFGEISVRQ
+369 STNLHFGEISARQ
-382 VYAAVNNLD
+382 VYAAINNLD
-391 SAKEISENKGAVDFP
+391 SGKEISENKAAKGAVDFS
-406 LAKAKK
+406 LSKIKK

-438 PLRDEFKH
+438 PLREEFKH
-446 FNWRSLDE
+446 FKWRSLDE
-454 AEDKNANVNENA
+454 AEDVN
-466 EIGVQLHARQMLKK
+466 VQLHAHQMLKK
-480 WQQGE
+480 WQRGE

-565 PTTQSERFDPDGVY
+565 PTTQSERFDPDGIY
-579 IKRWLQSLRECPS
+579 IKRWLKSLGDCSS
-592 KDIHAPFAAGALRL
+592 KDIHAPFAAGDLRL
-606 IKLDQDYPYPLVDHD
+606 MKLGENYPYPLVDHD
-621 IERKIAL
+621 VERKIAL
-628 EEFKKLRV
+628 DEFKKLR
-636 KATL
+636 K

>member
-1 MPFAIILF
+1 MTAVPLAIILF
-9 RNDLRLADNPAIHHA
+9 RNDLRLADNPALHYAIA
-24 LSQGK
+24 QGK

-38 DHFHNGNEVNFERL
+38 DHFDNGNEANFERL

-57 LWLHYSLKSLSESV
+57 LWLHYSLKSLSESI

-124 THKADENAETE
+124 THKADENAE
-135 ARGQLKDGT
+135 
-144 VEGRTSSRLRR
+144 
-155 TNDRSVRVIS
+155 
-165 GDAEDASHVNG
+165 
-176 SYPSKQKY
+176 
-184 KLDLSSL
+184 
-191 HEDHENDKN
+191 
-200 AEIEAPRQY
+200 IEAPQQY

-266 NFLSEQSISQIME
+266 NFLSKQSISEIME

-284 LEPQSL
+284 LEPQFLESL
-290 QSLCSIEDLNL
+290 I
-301 KPDYGDEKK
+301 
-310 NVKVQDCKPCH
+310 QDCKPCH
-321 SWVEKMTKYI
+321 PWVEKMTKYI

-391 SAKEISENKGAVDFP
+391 SAKEISENKTAKGAVDSS
-406 LAKAKK
+406 LSKAKK

-438 PLRDEFKH
+438 PLREEFKH

-454 AEDKNANVNENA
+454 DENANVNENA
-466 EIGVQLHARQMLKK
+466 EIGVQLHARQMLQK
-480 WQQGE
+480 WQRGE

-606 IKLDQDYPYPLVDHD
+606 MKLGKNYPYPLVDHD
-621 IERKIAL
+621 VERKIAL

-636 KATL
+636 KATS

>member
-1 MPFAIILF
+1 MTAVPLAIILF
-9 RNDLRLADNPAIHHA
+9 RNDLRLADNPALHYAIA
-24 LSQGK
+24 QGK

-38 DHFHNGNEVNFERL
+38 DHFDNGNEANFERL

-57 LWLHYSLKSLSESV
+57 LWLHYSLKSLSESI

-135 ARGQLKDGT
+135 APQ
-144 VEGRTSSRLRR
+144 
-155 TNDRSVRVIS
+155 
-165 GDAEDASHVNG
+165 
-176 SYPSKQKY
+176 
-184 KLDLSSL
+184 
-191 HEDHENDKN
+191 
-200 AEIEAPRQY
+200 QY

-266 NFLSEQSISQIME
+266 NFLSEQSISEIME

-284 LEPQSL
+284 LEPQFLESL
-290 QSLCSIEDLNL
+290 I
-301 KPDYGDEKK
+301 
-310 NVKVQDCKPCH
+310 QDCKPCH

-331 KAGEIKAREALEEF
+331 KAGEIKAREAFEEF

-382 VYAAVNNLD
+382 VYAAINNLD
-391 SAKEISENKGAVDFP
+391 SAKEISENKAAMGAVDFP
-406 LAKAKK
+406 LSNAKK

-438 PLRDEFKH
+438 PLREEFKH

-454 AEDKNANVNENA
+454 AENANVNENA

-606 IKLDQDYPYPLVDHD
+606 MKLGKNYPYPLVDHD
-621 IERKIAL
+621 VERKIAL
-628 EEFKKLRV
+628 DEFKKLREES
-636 KATL
+636 L

>member
-1 MPFAIILF
+1 MTAVPIAIILF
-9 RNDLRLADNPAIHHA
+9 RNDLRLADNPALHHA
-24 LSQGK
+24 LAQGK

-38 DHFHNGNEVNFERL
+38 DHFDNGNEANFERL

-57 LWLHYSLKSLSESV
+57 LWLHYSLKSLSESI

-80 LKGNQKVVL
+80 LKGKQKVVL
-89 NALIDKFENSINSVY
+89 NALIDKFENSISSVY

-113 IKLDTELKEFL
+113 IKLDTELKKFL
-124 THKADENAETE
+124 TQEADENAEIE
-135 ARGQLKDGT
+135 APRQLKDGT
-144 VEGRTSSRLRR
+144 VEGRTSSRLMR
-155 TNDRSVRVIS
+155 TNDRSV
-165 GDAEDASHVNG
+165 
-176 SYPSKQKY
+176 
-184 KLDLSSL
+184 LSV
-191 HEDHENDKN
+191 HEDQEDDEN

-321 SWVEKMTKYI
+321 SWVDKMTTYI
-331 KAGEIKAREALEEF
+331 KAGEAKAREALEEF
-345 IQTNSALNYG
+345 IQTNSALDYG

-382 VYAAVNNLD
+382 VYAAVNNLNND
-391 SAKEISENKGAVDFP
+391 AVTGCVEP
-406 LAKAKK
+406 SVLKQNTAKK

-438 PLRDEFKH
+438 PLREEFKH
-446 FNWRSLDE
+446 FNWRSFDE
-454 AEDKNANVNENA
+454 AEDKNANANENA
-466 EIGVQLHARQMLKK
+466 ENGVSLHAHQMLKK
-480 WQQGE
+480 WQQGK

-498 WETGWMHNRVRMIA
+498 WETGWMHNRVRMIV

-579 IKRWLQSLRECPS
+579 IKRWLKSLRECPS
-592 KDIHAPFAAGALRL
+592 KDIHAPLSSRDLRL
-606 IKLDQDYPYPLVDHD
+606 IKLVQDYPARLIDHD
-621 IERKIAL
+621 VERKIAL
-628 EEFKKLRV
+628 AEFKKLRV
-636 KATL
+636 KAIL

>member
-1 MPFAIILF
+1 MPLAIILF
-9 RNDLRLADNPAIHHA
+9 RNDLRLADNPALHHA
-24 LSQGK
+24 LAQGK

-38 DHFHNGNEVNFERL
+38 DHFDSGNEANFERL

-57 LWLHYSLKSLSESV
+57 LWLHYSLKSLSESI
-71 SEYGSKLLI
+71 SKYGSKLLI
-80 LKGNQKVVL
+80 LKGKQKVVL
-89 NALIDKFENSINSVY
+89 NALIDKFENSISSVY

-113 IKLDTELKEFL
+113 IKLDTELKKFL
-124 THKADENAETE
+124 THEADENAEIE
-135 ARGQLKDGT
+135 ARG
-144 VEGRTSSRLRR
+144 
-155 TNDRSVRVIS
+155 
-165 GDAEDASHVNG
+165 
-176 SYPSKQKY
+176 
-184 KLDLSSL
+184 
-191 HEDHENDKN
+191 
-200 AEIEAPRQY
+200 QY

-215 GGNLL
+215 SGNLL

-251 MADRIR
+251 MSDRIR

-266 NFLSEQSISQIME
+266 NFLSEQSISQIMG

-331 KAGEIKAREALEEF
+331 KAGEAKAREALEEF

-391 SAKEISENKGAVDFP
+391 SGKEISESRAAIGAVDFP

-438 PLRDEFKH
+438 PLREEFKH

-454 AEDKNANVNENA
+454 AENKNDNANENA
-466 EIGVQLHARQMLKK
+466 EIGVSLHAHQMLKK
-480 WQQGE
+480 WQRGE

-527 AKWFWDT
+527 ARWFWDT

-579 IKRWLQSLRECPS
+579 IKRWLRSLRECPS
-592 KDIHAPFAAGALRL
+592 KDIHAPLSSGDLRL
-606 IKLDQDYPYPLVDHD
+606 IKLVQDYPVRLIDHD

-628 EEFKKLRV
+628 DEFKKLRV
-636 KATL
+636 QD

>member
-1 MPFAIILF
+1 MPLAIILF
-9 RNDLRLADNPAIHHA
+9 RNDLRLADNPALHYAIV
-24 LSQGK
+24 QGK

-38 DHFHNGNEVNFERL
+38 DHFDNGNEANFERL

-57 LWLHYSLKSLSESV
+57 LWLHYSLKSLSESI

-80 LKGNQKVVL
+80 LKGDQKVVL
-89 NALIDKFENSINSVY
+89 NALIDKFENSISSVY

-124 THKADENAETE
+124 THEADENAETE
-135 ARGQLKDGT
+135 APRQLKDGT

-155 TNDRSVRVIS
+155 TNDRSV
-165 GDAEDASHVNG
+165 
-176 SYPSKQKY
+176 PSV
-184 KLDLSSL
+184 
-191 HEDHENDKN
+191 HEDHENDEN
-200 AEIEAPRQY
+200 AEIEARGQY

-215 GGNLL
+215 SGNLL

-251 MADRIR
+251 MVDRIR

-266 NFLSEQSISQIME
+266 DFLSEQSISQIME

-321 SWVEKMTKYI
+321 PWVEKMTSYV
-331 KAGEIKAREALEEF
+331 KAGEIKAKEALEEF

-391 SAKEISENKGAVDFP
+391 SAKEISENKAAMAAVDFP
-406 LAKAKK
+406 LSKAKK

-438 PLRDEFKH
+438 PLREEFKH

-454 AEDKNANVNENA
+454 AENENVNENA

-579 IKRWLQSLRECPS
+579 IKRWLQSLRECS
-592 KDIHAPFAAGALRL
+592 VKDIHAPFAAGALRL
-606 IKLDQDYPYPLVDHD
+606 IKLDKNYPYPLVDHD

>member
-1 MPFAIILF
+1 MPLAIILF
-9 RNDLRLADNPAIHHA
+9 RNDLRLADNPALHYAIA
-24 LSQGK
+24 QGK

-38 DHFHNGNEVNFERL
+38 DHFDNGNEANFERL

-57 LWLHYSLKSLSESV
+57 LWLHYSLKSLSESI

-124 THKADENAETE
+124 THKADENAEIE
-135 ARGQLKDGT
+135 ARG
-144 VEGRTSSRLRR
+144 
-155 TNDRSVRVIS
+155 
-165 GDAEDASHVNG
+165 
-176 SYPSKQKY
+176 
-184 KLDLSSL
+184 
-191 HEDHENDKN
+191 
-200 AEIEAPRQY
+200 QY

-266 NFLSEQSISQIME
+266 NFLSKQSISQIME

-284 LEPQSL
+284 LEQQSL

-301 KPDYGDEKK
+301 KDRGEENK
-310 NVKVQDCKPCH
+310 NAENGASRYVHP
-321 SWVEKMTKYI
+321 WVEKMTKYI

-391 SAKEISENKGAVDFP
+391 SAKENT
-406 LAKAKK
+406 AKK

-438 PLRDEFKH
+438 PLREEFKH

-454 AEDKNANVNENA
+454 AEDENANVNENA

-480 WQQGE
+480 WQRGE

-606 IKLDQDYPYPLVDHD
+606 MKLGKNYPYPLVDHD
-621 IERKIAL
+621 VERKIAL
-628 EEFKKLRV
+628 DEFKKLRE
-636 KATL
+636 

>member
-1 MPFAIILF
+1 MTAVPLAIILF
-9 RNDLRLADNPAIHHA
+9 RNDLRLADNPALHYAIA
-24 LSQGK
+24 QGK

-38 DHFHNGNEVNFERL
+38 DHFDNGNEANFERL

-57 LWLHYSLKSLSESV
+57 LWLHYSLKSLSESI

-89 NALIDKFENSINSVY
+89 NALIDKFENSISSVY

-124 THKADENAETE
+124 THKADE
-135 ARGQLKDGT
+135 
-144 VEGRTSSRLRR
+144 S
-155 TNDRSVRVIS
+155 
-165 GDAEDASHVNG
+165 
-176 SYPSKQKY
+176 
-184 KLDLSSL
+184 
-191 HEDHENDKN
+191 
-200 AEIEAPRQY
+200 AEIEARGQY

-236 YTPFSKQYFHLFESS
+236 YTPFSKQYFRLFESS

-266 NFLSEQSISQIME
+266 NFLSKQSISEIME

-284 LEPQSL
+284 LEQQSL

-301 KPDYGDEKK
+301 KDRGEENK
-310 NVKVQDCKPCH
+310 NAENGASRYVHP
-321 SWVEKMTKYI
+321 WVEKMTKYI
-331 KAGEIKAREALEEF
+331 KAGEIKAREALEKF

-391 SAKEISENKGAVDFP
+391 SAKENT
-406 LAKAKK
+406 AKK

-438 PLRDEFKH
+438 PLREEFKH

-454 AEDKNANVNENA
+454 AEDENANVNENA

-480 WQQGE
+480 WQRGE

-606 IKLDQDYPYPLVDHD
+606 MKLGKNYPYPLVDHD
-621 IERKIAL
+621 VERKIAL
-628 EEFKKLRV
+628 DEFKKLREES
-636 KATL
+636 L

>member
-1 MPFAIILF
+1 MTAVPIAIILF
-9 RNDLRLADNPAIHHA
+9 RNDLRLADNPALHHA
-24 LSQGK
+24 ISQGK

-38 DHFHNGNEVNFERL
+38 DHFDNGNEANFERL

-57 LWLHYSLKSLSESV
+57 LWLHYSLKSLSESI
-71 SEYGSKLLI
+71 SKYGSKLLI
-80 LKGNQKVVL
+80 LKGKQKVVL
-89 NALIDKFENSINSVY
+89 NALIDKFENSISSVY

-124 THKADENAETE
+124 THEADE
-135 ARGQLKDGT
+135 
-144 VEGRTSSRLRR
+144 
-155 TNDRSVRVIS
+155 
-165 GDAEDASHVNG
+165 
-176 SYPSKQKY
+176 
-184 KLDLSSL
+184 
-191 HEDHENDKN
+191 N

-215 GGNLL
+215 SGNLL

-266 NFLSEQSISQIME
+266 NFLSKKNISEIIE
-279 NAEAG
+279 NAENRA
-284 LEPQSL
+284 EL
-290 QSLCSIEDLNL
+290 QSLESQCSIEDLNL
-301 KPDYGDEKK
+301 KDHSEENK
-310 NVKVQDCKPCH
+310 NTKNIISEQCH
-321 SWVEKMTKYI
+321 PWVDKMTKYI
-331 KAGEIKAREALEEF
+331 KAGEAKAREALEEF
-345 IQTNSALNYG
+345 IQTNSALDYG

-382 VYAAVNNLD
+382 IYAAVNNLD
-391 SAKEISENKGAVDFP
+391 SGKEISENKGAVDFP

-426 YLMYHFPHTVNQ
+426 YLMYHFPYTVNQ
-438 PLRDEFKH
+438 PLREEFKH

-454 AEDKNANVNENA
+454 AENKNDNANENA
-466 EIGVQLHARQMLKK
+466 EIGVSLHAHQMLKK
-480 WQQGE
+480 WQRGE

-579 IKRWLQSLRECPS
+579 IKRWVKSLRECPS
-592 KDIHAPFAAGALRL
+592 KDIHAPCTAQALRL
-606 IKLDQDYPYPLVDHD
+606 IKLGHDYPAQLVDHD
-621 IERKIAL
+621 IERKVAL

-636 KATL
+636 KATS

>member
-1 MPFAIILF
+1 
-9 RNDLRLADNPAIHHA
+9 LADNPALHYAI
-24 LSQGK
+24 SQGK

-38 DHFHNGNEVNFERL
+38 DHFDSGNEANFERL

-57 LWLHYSLKSLSESV
+57 LWLHYSLKSFSESI
-71 SEYGSKLLI
+71 SAYGSKLLI
-80 LKGNQKVVL
+80 LKGNQQLVL
-89 NALIDKFENSINSVY
+89 NMLLEKLKNTIHAGEDHKAINKPTDNKIKEKNVESCSVAIY

-113 IKLDTELKEFL
+113 IKLDTELKKFL
-124 THKADENAETE
+124 T
-135 ARGQLKDGT
+135 Q
-144 VEGRTSSRLRR
+144 
-155 TNDRSVRVIS
+155 
-165 GDAEDASHVNG
+165 
-176 SYPSKQKY
+176 
-184 KLDLSSL
+184 
-191 HEDHENDKN
+191 KN

-209 LEVKSF
+209 LEMKSF
-215 GGNLL
+215 SGNLL

-251 MADRIR
+251 MTGRIR
-257 PLEYKISAE
+257 PLDYKISAE
-266 NFLSEQSISQIME
+266 NFLSEQIVSEITE
-279 NAEAG
+279 NTETG
-284 LEPQSL
+284 IVHQSL
-290 QSLCSIEDLNL
+290 ESLCSIEDLNL
-301 KPDYGDEKK
+301 KSDHP
-310 NVKVQDCKPCH
+310 
-321 SWVEKMTKYI
+321 WVDKMTRYI
-331 KAGEIKAREALEEF
+331 KAGEAKAREALEEF

-382 VYAAVNNLD
+382 VYAAVNSLD
-391 SAKEISENKGAVDFP
+391 SSEKEKTV
-406 LAKAKK
+406 KK

-438 PLRDEFKH
+438 PLREEFKH
-446 FNWRSLDE
+446 FNWRSLEE
-454 AEDKNANVNENA
+454 AEDENKNDNANA
-466 EIGVQLHARQMLKK
+466 EIGVSLHAYQMLKK

-579 IKRWLQSLRECPS
+579 IKRWLQSLRECSS
-592 KDIHAPFAAGALRL
+592 KDIHAPFTAGALRL
-606 IKLDQDYPYPLVDHD
+606 TKLDQDYPARLVDHD
-621 IERKIAL
+621 LERKIAL
-628 EEFKKLRV
+628 DEFKKLRV
-636 KATL
+636 KVIL

>member
-1 MPFAIILF
+1 
-9 RNDLRLADNPAIHHA
+9 
-24 LSQGK
+24 
-29 KILPVFIYE
+29 
-38 DHFHNGNEVNFERL
+38 
-52 GAATK
+52 
-57 LWLHYSLKSLSESV
+57 LHYSLKSLSESI

-80 LKGNQKVVL
+80 LKGKQKVVL
-89 NALIDKFENSINSVY
+89 NALIDKFENSISSVY

-113 IKLDTELKEFL
+113 IKLDTELKKFL
-124 THKADENAETE
+124 THEADENAEIE
-135 ARGQLKDGT
+135 ARG
-144 VEGRTSSRLRR
+144 
-155 TNDRSVRVIS
+155 
-165 GDAEDASHVNG
+165 
-176 SYPSKQKY
+176 
-184 KLDLSSL
+184 
-191 HEDHENDKN
+191 
-200 AEIEAPRQY
+200 QY

-215 GGNLL
+215 SGNLL

-251 MADRIR
+251 MSDRIR

-266 NFLSEQSISQIME
+266 NFLSEQSISQIMG

-331 KAGEIKAREALEEF
+331 KAGEAKAREALEEF

-391 SAKEISENKGAVDFP
+391 SGKEISESRAAIGAVDFP

-438 PLRDEFKH
+438 PLREEFKH

-454 AEDKNANVNENA
+454 AENKNDNANENA
-466 EIGVQLHARQMLKK
+466 EIGVSLHAHQMLKK
-480 WQQGE
+480 WQRGE

-527 AKWFWDT
+527 ARWFWDT

-579 IKRWLQSLRECPS
+579 IKRWLRSLRECPS
-592 KDIHAPFAAGALRL
+592 KDIHAPLSSGDLRL
-606 IKLDQDYPYPLVDHD
+606 IKLVQDYPVRLIDHD

-628 EEFKKLRV
+628 DEFKKLRV
-636 KATL
+636 QD

>member
-1 MPFAIILF
+1 MTAVPLAIILF
-9 RNDLRLADNPAIHHA
+9 RNDLRLADNPALHYAIA
-24 LSQGK
+24 QGK

-38 DHFHNGNEVNFERL
+38 DHFDNGNEANFERL

-57 LWLHYSLKSLSESV
+57 LWLHYSLKSLSESI

-89 NALIDKFENSINSVY
+89 NALIDKFENSISSVY

-124 THKADENAETE
+124 THKADE
-135 ARGQLKDGT
+135 
-144 VEGRTSSRLRR
+144 S
-155 TNDRSVRVIS
+155 
-165 GDAEDASHVNG
+165 
-176 SYPSKQKY
+176 
-184 KLDLSSL
+184 
-191 HEDHENDKN
+191 
-200 AEIEAPRQY
+200 AEIEARGQY

-236 YTPFSKQYFHLFESS
+236 YTPFSKQYFRLFESS

-266 NFLSEQSISQIME
+266 NFLSKQSISEIME

-284 LEPQSL
+284 LEQQSL

-301 KPDYGDEKK
+301 KDRGEENK
-310 NVKVQDCKPCH
+310 NAENGASRYVHP
-321 SWVEKMTKYI
+321 WVEKMTKYI

-391 SAKEISENKGAVDFP
+391 SAKEISENKAAMGAVDSS
-406 LAKAKK
+406 LSKAKK

-438 PLRDEFKH
+438 PLREEFKH

-454 AEDKNANVNENA
+454 AEDENANVNENA

-480 WQQGE
+480 WQRGE

-606 IKLDQDYPYPLVDHD
+606 MKLGKNYPYPLVDHD
-621 IERKIAL
+621 VERKIAL
-628 EEFKKLRV
+628 DEFKKLREES
-636 KATL
+636 L